1 MLSVEWI
8 LLLLSPVFVI
18 AIVLEYRIAPGHYR
32 LKDSL
37 HNVILALL
45 HQGADLLALSVLM
58 PLFYWLHQ
66 FALFEVPLTVL
77 TVAGAFL
84 LQDFLYYWFH
94 RASHKVH
101 WLWLA
106 HVVHHSSEHMN
117 FSTAFRQSLLYPF
130 VGMWLFWT
138 PMILLGF
145 VPELVLAVVAINLA
159 FQFFVHT
166 QLVGQLGWLERV
178 FNTPTHHRIH
188 HASNACYLDKNF
200 AGVLII
206 WDKLFG
212 TYTDVQPHERI
223 RYGIVGSAPQD
234 TLLSINFHECRIL
247 LCKLKKANGFK
258 EKLYQLLSAPRHLE

>member
-1 MLSVEWI
+1 MPPVELI
-8 LLLLSPVFVI
+8 LLLLSPVFLI
-18 AIVLEYRIAPGHYR
+18 AIALEYRTARKHYR

-37 HNVILALL
+37 HNVALALL
-45 HQGADLLALSVLM
+45 HQGSDMLALLLLM
-58 PLFYWLHQ
+58 PLFYRLHR
-66 FALFEVPLTVL
+66 FALFDIELTAVTL
-77 TVAGAFL
+77 FGAFL

-94 RASHKVH
+94 RASHHVH

-106 HVVHHSSEHMN
+106 HVVHHSSRHMN
-117 FSTAFRQSLLYPF
+117 FSTAFRQSLLYPL

-138 PMILLGF
+138 PMIVLGF
-145 VPELVLAVVAINLA
+145 APELVLAIVAINLA

-166 QLVGQLGWLERV
+166 QVVGKLGWLEQV

-188 HASNACYLDKNF
+188 HASNPCYLDKNF

-212 TYTDVQPHERI
+212 TYTDAQPSEQI

-234 TLLSINFHECRIL
+234 TLLSINFHECRVL
-247 LCKLKKANGFK
+247 LSKLKKAPGFK
-258 EKLYQLLSAPRHLE
+258 EKLRQLFSAPRHLP